1 MGGSVMHAK
10 RELLD
15 DTVRDIVNIL
25 VRTGLTEPV
34 RAGPPVDGVE
44 APLRPPRP
52 FSYVPENATEAQ
64 LKEVARNEVQH
75 SIKRARGVALPAEFL
90 DYFKKAS
97 ADIRK
102 AKKLLQ
108 PHMPKTVSLDRLIQ
122 ITPGSRTH
130 FLKYR
135 CAKEALFLAR
145 TLSRAKISADQNGVV
160 YQIALLI
167 YQANGGGPDD
177 TDMRNAV
184 RMVVEDWK
192 ATGCP

>member
-1 MGGSVMHAK
+1 MYEK
-10 RELLD
+10 REPLD

-25 VRTGLTEPV
+25 VRTGLSEPV
-34 RAGPPVDGVE
+34 RAGPPVDGVD

-64 LKEVARNEVQH
+64 LKEVASNEVQR
-75 SIKRARGVALPAEFL
+75 SIERARGVAIPDEAKSVL
-90 DYFKKAS
+90 DYIKKAD

-102 AKKLLQ
+102 AKKLLR
-108 PHMPKTVSLDRLIQ
+108 PYIPKTFLDRLIR
-122 ITPGSRTH
+122 IRPGPRTH

-135 CAKEALFLAR
+135 CAEEALFLAR
-145 TLSRAKISADQNGVV
+145 TLSQAKISTDENGAV

-167 YQANGGGPDD
+167 YQANGGGPGD
-177 TDMRNAV
+177 TDMRNTV

-192 ATGCP
+192 AAGRP